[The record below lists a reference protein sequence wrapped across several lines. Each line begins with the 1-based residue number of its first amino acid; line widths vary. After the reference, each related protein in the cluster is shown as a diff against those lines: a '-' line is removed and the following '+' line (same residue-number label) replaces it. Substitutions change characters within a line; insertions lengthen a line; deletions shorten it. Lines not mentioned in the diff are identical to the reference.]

1 MVTSNAVTVLRADI
15 AEWLNDGEV
24 TMEMLERA
32 LEAKSLESLVI
43 EGDALIYVRSGEKI
57 ATYNAATGELV
68 DDRLSLTVATV
79 DATNGLIYPAA

>member
-1 MVTSNAVTVLRADI
+1 M
-15 AEWLNDGEV
+15 
-24 TMEMLERA
+24 
-32 LEAKSLESLVI
+32 I
-43 EGDALIYVRSGEKI
+43 EGDALIYVRTGEKI